1 MKPFRNRRDPE
12 GKFALT
18 TPQNPNLNNLPHFPA
33 DQVNEQLLEIR
44 RRADAAARQ
53 NAASDAAASDAAS
66 KKDVAAPAATSK
78 SRESH
83 TPHVPFAPAP
93 SAAPPESGLAANA
106 DAAASQNEAAS
117 DAASKKD
124 VAAPAATSKSRESHT
139 PHVPF
144 APASAAAPP
153 ESHFAAN
160 ADAAASQNEAASDAA
175 SQKDVAAPA
184 ATSKSRESHT
194 PHVPFAPASSA
205 APPESHFAAN
215 ADVDE
220 QVESKIE
227 SAPES
232 AHSSKPRESHTPHV
246 PFAPASAVAPSPASR
261 APEQP
266 AADADLVAHLSFLQK
281 IATQANIPLDFLSPD
296 PLVPEPAQP
305 LAAAPPAAPARTF
318 KRRPRRLPRTTA
330 SIAARVPACEL
341 TSLERHARKC
351 QICKHPDR
359 EEIDQEFLRWQHP
372 IFIAEEFNLPETR
385 IIYAHARAT
394 GLLRS
399 PRPERALRPRFFH
412 RRSQPRR
419 PQRRH
424 HRPSHSRL
432 HPHQRPR
439 RMATNSSLP
448 T

>member
-18 TPQNPNLNNLPHFPA
+18 TPQNPHLNNLPHFPA
-33 DQVNEQLLEIR
+33 AQVNEQLLEIR

-53 NAASDAAASDAAS
+53 NEAASDADASDASDATF

-93 SAAPPESGLAANA
+93 SAAPPES
-106 DAAASQNEAAS
+106 
-117 DAASKKD
+117 
-124 VAAPAATSKSRESHT
+124 
-139 PHVPF
+139 
-144 APASAAAPP
+144 
-153 ESHFAAN
+153 HFAAN
-160 ADAAASQNEAASDAA
+160 AE
-175 SQKDVAAPA
+175 
-184 ATSKSRESHT
+184 
-194 PHVPFAPASSA
+194 
-205 APPESHFAAN
+205 
-215 ADVDE
+215 VDE
-220 QVESKIE
+220 EVESKIE

-246 PFAPASAVAPSPASR
+246 PFAPASSGAPSPASR
-261 APEQP
+261 APEQL

-305 LAAAPPAAPARTF
+305 LAAAPPAAPTRTF
-318 KRRPRRLPRTTA
+318 KRRPRRPPRTPA
-330 SIAARVPACEL
+330 SIAARVPAREL

-394 GLLRS
+394 GLFDRRGQNVRCALEFFIEEANRVDPS
-399 PRPERALRPRFFH
+399 GDTIVRAIRAYTRINARGEWHEP
-412 RRSQPRR
+412 
-419 PQRRH
+419 
-424 HRPSHSRL
+424 PSHMIYTTMNQNVANHLNVAVQTPPPPRVASAAAESRPPAIDL
-432 HPHQRPR
+432 DSPPSAPQKSAVAAPISNPLPAIRKQRKPLK
-439 RMATNSSLP
+439 TLP
-448 T
+448 K

>member
-18 TPQNPNLNNLPHFPA
+18 TPQNPNLNTLPHFPA
-33 DQVNEQLLEIR
+33 AQVNDQLLEIR

-53 NAASDAAASDAAS
+53 NEAASAAASSDAAS

-83 TPHVPFAPAP
+83 A
-93 SAAPPESGLAANA
+93 
-106 DAAASQNEAAS
+106 
-117 DAASKKD
+117 
-124 VAAPAATSKSRESHT
+124 

-144 APASAAAPP
+144 APASAAEPP
-153 ESHFAAN
+153 ESGLAAN
-160 ADAAASQNEAASDAA
+160 AE
-175 SQKDVAAPA
+175 
-184 ATSKSRESHT
+184 
-194 PHVPFAPASSA
+194 
-205 APPESHFAAN
+205 
-215 ADVDE
+215 VDE
-220 QVESKIE
+220 EVESKIE

-246 PFAPASAVAPSPASR
+246 PFAPASSGAPSPASR
-261 APEQP
+261 APEQL

-281 IATQANIPLDFLSPD
+281 IATQADITLDFLSPD

-318 KRRPRRLPRTTA
+318 KRRPRRPPRTPA
-330 SIAARVPACEL
+330 SIAARVPAREL

-394 GLLRS
+394 GLFDRRGQNVRCALEFFIEEANRVDPS
-399 PRPERALRPRFFH
+399 GDTIVRAIRAYTRINARGEWHEP
-412 RRSQPRR
+412 
-419 PQRRH
+419 
-424 HRPSHSRL
+424 PSHMIYTTMNQNVANQLNVAVQTPPPPHVASAAAESRPPAIDL
-432 HPHQRPR
+432 DPPPSAPQKSAVTAPISNPLPAIRKQRKPLK
-439 RMATNSSLP
+439 TLP
-448 T
+448 K

>member
-1 MKPFRNRRDPE
+1 MKPSRNRLDPD

-18 TPQNPNLNNLPHFPA
+18 SPQNPNLNNLPHLPA
-33 DQVNEQLLEIR
+33 AQVNEQLLEIR

-53 NAASDAAASDAAS
+53 NEAASDAAS

-93 SAAPPESGLAANA
+93 SAAPPES
-106 DAAASQNEAAS
+106 
-117 DAASKKD
+117 
-124 VAAPAATSKSRESHT
+124 
-139 PHVPF
+139 
-144 APASAAAPP
+144 
-153 ESHFAAN
+153 HFAAN
-160 ADAAASQNEAASDAA
+160 
-175 SQKDVAAPA
+175 P
-184 ATSKSRESHT
+184 
-194 PHVPFAPASSA
+194 
-205 APPESHFAAN
+205 
-215 ADVDE
+215 DVDE

-232 AHSSKPRESHTPHV
+232 AHSSKPRESHPPHV
-246 PFAPASAVAPSPASR
+246 PFAPASAVAPAPASR

-281 IATQANIPLDFLSPD
+281 IATQANIPLDFLNPD
-296 PLVPEPAQP
+296 PLVPEPARP
-305 LAAAPPAAPARTF
+305 LAAAPPAAPTRTF
-318 KRRPRRLPRTTA
+318 KRRPRRPPRTPA
-330 SIAARVPACEL
+330 SIAARVPAREL

-394 GLLRS
+394 GLFDRRGQNVRCALEFFIEEANRVDPS
-399 PRPERALRPRFFH
+399 GDTIVRAIRAYTRINARGEWHEP
-412 RRSQPRR
+412 
-419 PQRRH
+419 
-424 HRPSHSRL
+424 PSHMIYTTMNQNVANQLNVAVQTPPPPHLAAATVESRPPAIDL
-432 HPHQRPR
+432 VPPPSAPQKSALTAPISNPLPAIRKQRKPLK
-439 RMATNSSLP
+439 TLP
-448 T
+448 K